1 MTRNTSRPSKTKD
14 STWLQ
19 AMFWGLLCL
28 VTYLSVKP
36 GSSVQEE
43 IWLPT
48 KWGLWLDIHD
58 QWKNAL
64 GFGVLAGSAY
74 LGWRSGWGPSSWPIR
89 GRLALAAVLLI
100 TLIAVFEAIQLA
112 LPRRFADPRDIIAGG
127 IGVVCA
133 WGVSWQARRVRSG
146 VSKNSE

>member
-1 MTRNTSRPSKTKD
+1 MTRSKPRPWETKD
-14 STWLQ
+14 STGLQ

-48 KWGLWLDIHD
+48 EWGLWLDIHD

-74 LGWRSGWGPSSWPIR
+74 LGWRSGWGPRSWPIR
-89 GRLALAAVLLI
+89 GRLALVAVLLI

-127 IGVVCA
+127 LGVLCA
-133 WGVSWQARRVRSG
+133 WGVSWQSRRVGSD
-146 VSKNSE
+146 VSKDSE

>member
-1 MTRNTSRPSKTKD
+1 
-14 STWLQ
+14 
-19 AMFWGLLCL
+19 MFWGLLCL

-48 KWGLWLDIHD
+48 EWGLWLDIHD

-74 LGWRSGWGPSSWPIR
+74 LGWRSGWGPRSWPIR
-89 GRLALAAVLLI
+89 GRLALVAVLLI

-127 IGVVCA
+127 LGVLCA
-133 WGVSWQARRVRSG
+133 WGVRAKSCRFGSRIPQ
-146 VSKNSE
+146 NSE